1 MRKSMLLAM
10 LLLAVS
16 AVPAFAEIEGV
27 AGAKFDAPNIVR
39 FNDNW
44 TFGVEGGKN
53 LYNVLSNDA
62 SAWVEDDR
70 GYFGY
75 AKITYTGTWFGKK

>member
-1 MRKSMLLAM
+1 MKKTILLAI
-10 LLLAVS
+10 LLLGIS
-16 AVPAFAEIEGV
+16 FPAFAEVEGV
-27 AGAKFDAPNIVR
+27 AGAKFDAPNLVR

-53 LYNVLSNDA
+53 LYNVLPNDA

-75 AKITYTGTWFGKK
+75 AKITWSGTLLNFKK